1 MLRKGLLGVAVIGSA
16 MIGLLGT
23 AHAGPTATVDGVT
36 FPVGIVLGGNQIQS
50 GILDQTLITNSGQTL
65 QSVGIVNAIAT
76 PSLSSVWSNGQ
87 NGIELAF
94 IVNNYVSNVV
104 TFPTVTFTGGQ
115 ATFYALPAG
124 TAITGYGSVAAD
136 IAAIQAASLGT
147 FLTVKGVAEDAS
159 GDTLVSSILVG
170 TSLSAFS
177 AADGSGF
184 LDVTGG
190 DASGYFGTQSF
201 ANAFDTTGFSDF
213 SLTSDFSTSSTDVNF
228 GVSGSVTLKGNAVPE
243 PFSLGI
249 LGLGLVAVGVTHR
262 RRG

>member
-1 MLRKGLLGVAVIGSA
+1 MLRKGLLGVAVIGSTL
-16 MIGLLGT
+16 MGLSGT
-23 AHAGPTATVDGVT
+23 SHAGPTATVDGVT
-36 FPVGIVLGGNQIQS
+36 FPIGIVPGGNQIQS
-50 GILDQTLITNSGQTL
+50 GILDQTLITASGQTL
-65 QSVGIVNAIAT
+65 QAVGIVNAIAT
-76 PSLSSVWSNGQ
+76 PSLASVWSNGQ

-94 IVNNYVSNVV
+94 VVDNYVSSVA
-104 TFPTVTFTGGQ
+104 TFPIVTFTGGT

-124 TAITGYGSVAAD
+124 TPITGYGSVAAD

-147 FLTVKGVAEDAS
+147 FLTVKGAAEDAS
-159 GDTLVSSILVG
+159 GNTLISSILVG
-170 TSLSAFS
+170 SSLSAFS

-190 DASGYFGTQSF
+190 DAGGYFSTHSF

-213 SLTSDFSTSSTDVNF
+213 SLTSDFSTSSTDADF

-243 PFSLGI
+243 PHSLGI
-249 LGLGLVAVGVTHR
+249 LGLGLLAVGAAHR